1 MKDRYLC
8 ICASTFCIY
17 RTRSQQIE
25 ILVKALNTVVTWW
38 DDTKS
43 RHHILIKITAIK
55 SKCSHLNNDVLLK
68 GRQYLKRNQKHILVY
83 RYKYRTWIL
92 WLAHLL
98 QNSRSGHAYL
108 FSTKILT
115 TTFQR
120 ITLNFIQ
127 FQRTNYTHLT
137 SKIFHSR
144 ILYWFKKIIFIQQP
158 FVHSRIIYWF
168 NTYIIFL
175 HMVCAA
181 ASTSFHIKA
190 Y

>member
-92 WLAHLL
+92 WLAICCKIQEVDMHI
-98 QNSRSGHAYL
+98 
-108 FSTKILT
+108 STKILT

-144 ILYWFKKIIFIQQP
+144 I
-158 FVHSRIIYWF
+158 IYWV